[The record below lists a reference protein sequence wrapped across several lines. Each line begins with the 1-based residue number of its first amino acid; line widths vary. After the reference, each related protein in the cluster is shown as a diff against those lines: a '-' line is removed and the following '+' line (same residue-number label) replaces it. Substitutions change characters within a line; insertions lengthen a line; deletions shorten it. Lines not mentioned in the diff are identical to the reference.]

1 MLSERCSIGMTLAL
15 SFLSFSPIEKKVVEL
30 VDRKNEVYFYAPY
43 GSQYDGAAKGTE
55 EETSDDEK
63 LQT

>member
-1 MLSERCSIGMTLAL
+1 M
-15 SFLSFSPIEKKVVEL
+15 EL

-43 GSQYDGAAKGTE
+43 GSHYDDAAKGTD
-55 EETSDDEK
+55 ETSDDEK